1 MLAPGA
7 EPARAQVAILLDL
20 EAVRLYRLLLPFS
33 ARLAAGVLS
42 AVLSAAEHLREDAM
56 HIEEGDD
63 AVDINLVIDASLRRP
78 VGVIY
83 LQAHRKDPALLMDS
97 SHLPRGLLRS
107 LLDALHEAERA
118 EEDEAQAILRALPVD
133 VEAWL
138 QDAARAALGSARP
151 DEVQLWRGREPLQVA
166 AELLVVA
173 LRRLL
178 RELNAEPVAR

>member
-42 AVLSAAEHLREDAM
+42 AVLSAAEHLREGAM
-56 HIEEGDD
+56 IEEGDD

-178 RELNAEPVAR
+178 RELNAEPAAR